1 MKRFVISDHH
11 FGHENILKFTN
22 DGSKVR
28 PGFSNVLQMNNY
40 MIWQHNSVVSP
51 EDKVYFLGDVA
62 FNNKVFHEVMPRLNG
77 NKSLILGN
85 HDHFKMSEYY
95 KYFKNIYSSR
105 HIKYSDTLKFVLCHY
120 PLHPDCNFPNYP
132 ICIHGHIHEKDI
144 KVTDHYLVESIYGPA
159 VASDTEIDNRYVNVS
174 VEKINYTPIS
184 LDEIARRYETPKE
197 E

>member
-11 FGHENILKFTN
+11 FGHENILKFTSN
-22 DGSKVR
+22 ESKVR

-40 MIWQHNSVVSP
+40 MIWKHNSVVSP

-62 FNNKVFHEVMPRLNG
+62 FNSKVFHEVMPRLNG
-77 NKSLILGN
+77 KKSLILGN
-85 HDHFKMSEYY
+85 HDHFKMDEYY

-105 HIKYSDTLKFVLCHY
+105 YIKYSDTVKFILCHY
-120 PLHPDCNFPNYP
+120 PLHPECNYPNNP

-144 KVTDHYLVESIYGPA
+144 TIQGMHGNWQIP
-159 VASDTEIDNRYVNVS
+159 DNRYVNVS

-184 LDEIARRYETPKE
+184 LDEIASRY
-197 E
+197 

>member
-1 MKRFVISDHH
+1 MKRFVISDQH
-11 FGHENILKFTN
+11 FGHENILKFTST
-22 DGSKVR
+22 DGSQVR

-40 MIWQHNSVVSP
+40 MIWQHNLVVSP

-62 FNNKVFHEVMPRLNG
+62 FNKKVFHEVMPRLNG
-77 NKSLILGN
+77 KKSLILGN
-85 HDHFKMSEYY
+85 HDHFNMDDYY
-95 KYFKNIYSSR
+95 KYFDNIYSAR
-105 HIKYSDTLKFVLCHY
+105 YIKYSDTLRFVLCHY
-120 PLHPDCNFPNYP
+120 PMHPEANYPNYP

-144 KVTDHYLVESIYGPA
+144 VNTDPFGGEK
-159 VASDTEIDNRYVNVS
+159 DNMYVNVS

>member
-11 FGHENILKFTN
+11 FGHENILKFTSN
-22 DGSKVR
+22 ESKVR

-40 MIWQHNSVVSP
+40 MIWQHNSVVTP

-62 FNNKVFHEVMPRLNG
+62 FNSKVFHEVMPRLNG
-77 NKSLILGN
+77 KKSLILGN
-85 HDHFKMSEYY
+85 HDHFKMDEYY

-105 HIKYSDTLKFVLCHY
+105 YIKYSDTVKFILCHY
-120 PLHPDCNFPNYP
+120 PLHPEANFPNHP

-144 KVTDHYLVESIYGPA
+144 TTQGMHGNWQIA
-159 VASDTEIDNRYVNVS
+159 DNRYVNVS

-184 LDEIARRYETPKE
+184 LDEIASRY
-197 E
+197 

>member
-77 NKSLILGN
+77 NKSLIIGN
-85 HDHFKMSEYY
+85 HDNFKMSEYY

-105 HIKYSDTLKFVLCHY
+105 YIKYSDTLKFVLCHY

-144 KVTDHYLVESIYGPA
+144 YVDAYKDHNGPPK
-159 VASDTEIDNRYVNVS
+159 DTRYVNVS

-197 E
+197 D